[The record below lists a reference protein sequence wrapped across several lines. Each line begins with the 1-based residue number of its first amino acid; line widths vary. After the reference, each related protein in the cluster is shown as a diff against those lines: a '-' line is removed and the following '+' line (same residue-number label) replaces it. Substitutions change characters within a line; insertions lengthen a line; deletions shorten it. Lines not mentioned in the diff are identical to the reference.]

1 MYKLKKKKRAI
12 GLIITKKLV
21 RFFIIYIR
29 NMTFKKYKSKE
40 IVLMKWLMLYAS
52 EQLTLLILIQMIL
65 PAIQIIQSQVFL
77 ILHN

>member
-1 MYKLKKKKRAI
+1 MYKLKKKRAI